1 MILFVVAPS
10 LSRVQ
15 LFAAPWTAAHQA
27 SLSFTVSW
35 SFLKFMSIELVMLS
49 NHLILC
55 CPLLLLP
62 SIFPNIRVFSKES
75 TLHIRWPKYW
85 SSSFSISPSNEHSW
99 LISFRMTDLISLQS
113 KGLSRDS
120 SPTWQFKNINFS
132 VLSLLYG
139 PTLTSTHDY
148 WKNQSFDGMDL
159 CWPSLLFNTLSRL
172 VMAFLP
178 RSKQLLM
185 SWLQSPSA
193 VILEPKKTVCH
204 CSHCFPTYLP
214 WSDGTDVMTLDFWI
228 LSFKPTFSF
237 SSFTFIKMLFSSS
250 SLSCIFLPE
259 IAIFLPAILIPVC
272 ASSSPAF
279 CMMSSCKF
287 NKQGDNI

>member
-1 MILFVVAPS
+1 
-10 LSRVQ
+10 
-15 LFAAPWTAAHQA
+15 
-27 SLSFTVSW
+27 
-35 SFLKFMSIELVMLS
+35 MSVMPS
-49 NHLILC
+49 NHLTLC
-55 CPLLLLP
+55 RPLLLP
-62 SIFPNIRVFSKES
+62 SIFPSIRVFYNKLA
-75 TLHIRWPKYW
+75 LHLRWPKYW

-185 SWLQSPSA
+185 SPSM
-193 VILEPKKTVCH
+193 VIFEPKKLK
-204 CSHCFPTYLP
+204 SA
-214 WSDGTDVMTLDFWI
+214 TDQEITLAREQRVYHFLLL
-228 LSFKPTFSF
+228 LSKT
-237 SSFTFIKMLFSSS
+237 L
-250 SLSCIFLPE
+250 LL
-259 IAIFLPAILIPVC
+259 IALL
-272 ASSSPAF
+272 
-279 CMMSSCKF
+279 
-287 NKQGDNI
+287 